1 MAGDKMKIRIAMVS
15 AFITLASFLYKFALG
30 IVGASMVLIIASI
43 STLMVF
49 VCKLLYAKTMAKTKE
64 KKNKAYFFMAIAAA
78 SYVTI
83 FIVFA
88 VLKTGGIDITREV
101 NLKGWL
107 YILFIGFLLIMFL
120 LSVFN
125 LKGALQKDDIIV
137 IGIKEMTFISALTDV
152 IIVFEFLTRIIVIY
166 IGANVVPGL
175 LTINRYMPVIVS
187 VLMVIVVVA
196 MFKRHF
202 TYKA

>member
-1 MAGDKMKIRIAMVS
+1 MASEKLKIRIAMAS

-49 VCKLLYAKTMAKTKE
+49 VCKLLYAKNMAKTRE

-78 SYVTI
+78 SYVAI
-83 FIVFA
+83 FIIFA
-88 VLKTGGIDITREV
+88 VLKTGGIDITREI
-101 NLKGWL
+101 NLQGWL

-125 LKGALQKDDIIV
+125 LKGALEKDDIIV

-166 IGANVVPGL
+166 IGANIVPGL
-175 LTINRYMPVIVS
+175 VTINRYMPVIVS
-187 VLMVIVVVA
+187 ALMVVVVVM

-202 TYKA
+202 SYKA

>member
-1 MAGDKMKIRIAMVS
+1 MASEKMKVRIALLS

-49 VCKLLYAKTMAKTKE
+49 ICKILYAKNFTKNRE
-64 KKNKAYFFMAIAAA
+64 SKKKAYFFMMIAAA
-78 SYVTI
+78 SYIAI
-83 FIVFA
+83 FIIFA
-88 VLKTGGIDITREV
+88 VLKVGGIDITRQV
-101 NLKGWL
+101 NYEGWL
-107 YILFIGFLLIMFL
+107 YILFIVFLLIMFL

-152 IIVFEFLTRIIVIY
+152 AIVFEFITRI
-166 IGANVVPGL
+166 VVYYVPVNIPGL
-175 LTINRYMPVIVS
+175 VTANRFMPIIVS
-187 VLMVIVVVA
+187 ALMIVVVVS
-196 MFKRHF
+196 MIKRHLS
-202 TYKA
+202 YKA

>member
-1 MAGDKMKIRIAMVS
+1 MASEKMKVRIALLS

-49 VCKLLYAKTMAKTKE
+49 VCKILYAKNFTKNRE
-64 KKNKAYFFMAIAAA
+64 SKKKAYFFMMIAAA
-78 SYVTI
+78 SYVAI
-83 FIVFA
+83 FIIFA
-88 VLKTGGIDITREV
+88 VLKVGGIDITRQV
-101 NLKGWL
+101 NYEGWL
-107 YILFIGFLLIMFL
+107 YILFIVFLLIMFL

-152 IIVFEFLTRIIVIY
+152 AIVFEFITRI
-166 IGANVVPGL
+166 VVYYVPVNIPGL
-175 LTINRYMPVIVS
+175 VTTNRFMPIIVS
-187 VLMVIVVVA
+187 ALMIVVVVS
-196 MFKRHF
+196 MIKRHLS
-202 TYKA
+202 YKA

>member
-1 MAGDKMKIRIAMVS
+1 MASEKMKVRIALLS

-49 VCKLLYAKTMAKTKE
+49 VCKILYAKNFTKNRE
-64 KKNKAYFFMAIAAA
+64 SKKKAYFFMMIAAA
-78 SYVTI
+78 SYVAI
-83 FIVFA
+83 FIIFA
-88 VLKTGGIDITREV
+88 VLKVGGIDITRQV
-101 NLKGWL
+101 NYEGWL
-107 YILFIGFLLIMFL
+107 YILFIVFLLIMFL

-152 IIVFEFLTRIIVIY
+152 AIVFEFITRI
-166 IGANVVPGL
+166 VVYYVPVNIPGL
-175 LTINRYMPVIVS
+175 ITANRFMPIIVS
-187 VLMVIVVVA
+187 ALMIVVVVS
-196 MFKRHF
+196 MIKRHLS
-202 TYKA
+202 YKA